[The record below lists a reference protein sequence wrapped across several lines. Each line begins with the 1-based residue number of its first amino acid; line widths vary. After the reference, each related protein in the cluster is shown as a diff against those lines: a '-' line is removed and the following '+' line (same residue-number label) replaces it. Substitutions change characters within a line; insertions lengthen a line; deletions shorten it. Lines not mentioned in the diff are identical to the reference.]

1 MTTTFT
7 AGDVTIHRIIEDERP
22 FAPARTFL
30 PTLTQ
35 DRLDENRHWLQP
47 AALGPGTD
55 RLILCYQS
63 HVVRTPHH
71 TVLVDTCLGNHKTMP
86 RFPYWTGKEDTRYA
100 DGLAAVGLGV
110 EDIDVVVCTHLH
122 FDHVGWNTR
131 LENGRWVPTFPKARY
146 LFGQEELAFWTGRA
160 AEASDLVLRESVLP
174 VVEAGR
180 ATLVGTDHAVDDH
193 LRLFATPGHTPHH
206 CSVMLGDGD
215 AVITGDAIHS
225 PLQARY
231 PELSMSADL
240 DPVGAAETRRKLLEG
255 LCDTRTL
262 CCTAHF
268 PSPSTG
274 RIKRWG
280 DGFRCDPA

>member
-7 AGDVTIHRIIEDERP
+7 AGRLTIHRIIEAELP
-22 FAPARTFL
+22 FVPIRSFL
-30 PTLTQ
+30 PTLSAEL
-35 DRLDENRHWLQP
+35 LDENRGWMEPH
-47 AALGPGTD
+47 ALEPGTD
-55 RLILCYQS
+55 KVVMCFQS

-71 TVLVDTCLGNHKTMP
+71 TVLVDTCLGNDKEMP
-86 RFPYWTGKEDTRYA
+86 RFPFWSGKADTHYM
-100 DGLAAVGLGV
+100 DGLAAVGLSV
-110 EDIDVVVCTHLH
+110 ADIDVVVCTHLH

-131 LENGRWVPTFPKARY
+131 QQDGRWVPTFPNARY
-146 LFGQEELAFWTGRA
+146 LFGREELAFWTGRA
-160 AEASDLVLRESVLP
+160 AAAPNLVLAESVLP
-174 VVEAGR
+174 VLDAGR
-180 ATLVGTDHAVDDH
+180 ATLVNTDHAVDDH

-215 AVITGDAIHS
+215 AVITADAIHS

-231 PELSMSADL
+231 PELSIAADL
-240 DPVGAAETRRKLLEG
+240 DPVQAAATRRTLLEG

-280 DGFRCDPA
+280 DGFRCELA